1 MKTNSPRIHEA
12 FRRLLADKE
21 EIRAVS
27 FVSRVERTWER
38 LLGLLPYVELIPAL
52 IPNWNSYVA
61 VTNQRVLFLRLTRW
75 GKPNYH
81 KTYSVPI
88 SDVSSDGMGLS
99 VRSANRGIPEYLRFV
114 SGVGDLDFIQALN
127 QGTEA
132 EPKLDPTNEKI
143 CPRCAERI
151 KRDALVCIHCG
162 QEFNQA
168 DIQAAIQQA
177 EEQKQAARL
186 VAQTKASQAQ
196 AEAEL
201 LRRRNRSRS
210 LAILGGLLTLVSS
223 CGTVILLFYSFSEEA
238 AEAAKTSGVMAA
250 IVPFVCVIPVLAIGV
265 WLLFLGI
272 KRLRSLPKTENK
284 LTN

>member
-1 MKTNSPRIHEA
+1 MKTNTSPIREA

-81 KTYSVPI
+81 KTYSVPLA
-88 SDVSSDGMGLS
+88 DVSSDGMGLS
-99 VRSANRGIPEYLRFV
+99 VRSANRGIPKYLRFV
-114 SGVGDLDFIQALN
+114 SGVGDLDFTQALN
-127 QGTEA
+127 QGTDA
-132 EPKLDPTNEKI
+132 GPKLDPTYEKI
-143 CPRCAERI
+143 CPRCAETI

-177 EEQKQAARL
+177 GAEAG
-186 VAQTKASQAQ
+186 SQASCANRSKSSTSRSRTKETSKSEQ
-196 AEAEL
+196 ESGDTWRAAYISEFMYNVDFSILQL
-201 LRRRNRSRS
+201 LRR
-210 LAILGGLLTLVSS
+210 SS
-223 CGTVILLFYSFSEEA
+223 
-238 AEAAKTSGVMAA
+238 
-250 IVPFVCVIPVLAIGV
+250 
-265 WLLFLGI
+265 
-272 KRLRSLPKTENK
+272 
-284 LTN
+284 